1 MRRKKTQ
8 LLKEEAEEAE
18 ADKDIKITE
27 ERDDKMKVLV
37 YNVEELEDGKENKEL
52 EAPIAG
58 GQMVDAYSADHL
70 ESEIM
75 SEDLSMSD
83 IDQLTEDEKAEAEKR
98 PALSI
103 FTTDL
108 AIKYDESSHKY
119 PVTANRKLKP
129 KSLVRVLKKG
139 GRYIFNLG
147 SVNFLEVLILNM
159 FLVVYCYQMETEL
172 ITEMQEAG
180 KSDATLSTS
189 AIPHSVSTPYILAH

>member
-1 MRRKKTQ
+1 M
-8 LLKEEAEEAE
+8 
-18 ADKDIKITE
+18 
-27 ERDDKMKVLV
+27 
-37 YNVEELEDGKENKEL
+37 
-52 EAPIAG
+52 
-58 GQMVDAYSADHL
+58 

-75 SEDLSMSD
+75 SEDLSLSD
-83 IDQLTEDEKAEAEKR
+83 IDALEEEEKNEKEKR

-108 AIKYDESSHKY
+108 VIKYDDSSHKY

-147 SVNFLEVLILNM
+147 TVNFLEVLILNL

-172 ITEMQEAG
+172 ITEM
-180 KSDATLSTS
+180 
-189 AIPHSVSTPYILAH
+189 

>member
-1 MRRKKTQ
+1 
-8 LLKEEAEEAE
+8 
-18 ADKDIKITE
+18 
-27 ERDDKMKVLV
+27 
-37 YNVEELEDGKENKEL
+37 
-52 EAPIAG
+52 
-58 GQMVDAYSADHL
+58 MVDAFDAEQI

-75 SEDLSMSD
+75 SEDLSLSD
-83 IDQLTEDEKAEAEKR
+83 IDQELEDEKAEAEKR
-98 PALSI
+98 PAISI

-119 PVTANRKLKP
+119 PVTANRRLKP

-147 SVNFLEVLILNM
+147 SVNFLEVLVLNM

-189 AIPHSVSTPYILAH
+189 AIPHSMSTPYILAH